1 MNPTALKRYN
11 ISRLSLKI
19 SSGMSKENFSSVA
32 LKSQKHA
39 TPALRGTA
47 LRGTATP
54 ALPKS

>member
-11 ISRLSLKI
+11 NSRLSLKI

-39 TPALRGTA
+39 TPALRGQ
-47 LRGTATP
+47 RGTATP

>member
-11 ISRLSLKI
+11 NSRLSLKI
-19 SSGMSKENFSSVA
+19 SLGMSKDNFSSVA
-32 LKSQKHA
+32 LKSKKHA
-39 TPALRGTA
+39 TPA

>member
-1 MNPTALKRYN
+1 MNPTALKRYIN
-11 ISRLSLKI
+11 SRLSLKI

-32 LKSQKHA
+32 LNLKGQKHA
-39 TPALRGTA
+39 TPA

>member
-1 MNPTALKRYN
+1 MNPTALKRYIN
-11 ISRLSLKI
+11 SRLSLKI

-32 LKSQKHA
+32 LKGQKHVKHA
-39 TPALRGTA
+39 TPA

>member
-19 SSGMSKENFSSVA
+19 SSGMSKENFSGVA
-32 LKSQKHA
+32 LNSQKHA

-47 LRGTATP
+47 TP

>member
-1 MNPTALKRYN
+1 MNLTALKRYIN
-11 ISRLSLKI
+11 SRLSLKI

-32 LKSQKHA
+32 LKGQKHA
-39 TPALRGTA
+39 TPA